1 MKQNCTP
8 ENGYNGQ
15 FYVCPCVPNHFSH
28 VQLFATHGPWP
39 SRFLCPWDFPGKNTG
54 VGWDALLQ
62 GVFLTQGLNPHLLC
76 LLHCGFFTNEPLGKS
91 NFMYTLAQFLK
102 TGKKKTSRRGAFS
115 AIFFRYCER
124 TGWLGQQYLLGDLGN
139 LEAVSRDLWGWVK
152 DMWGAGGAPGVRSAG
167 SAWPHL
173 PLLLQRYQK
182 VQLDFSSYPGS
193 PWQLP
198 GAFPP
203 SDHCRKTFLEG
214 LCFLP
219 QTNFLKF

>member
-152 DMWGAGGAPGVRSAG
+152 DMWGAGGAPESEALAQHGLICPYFSRGIRRFSWTSAPILVPHG
-167 SAWPHL
+167 S
-173 PLLLQRYQK
+173 
-182 VQLDFSSYPGS
+182 
-193 PWQLP
+193 
-198 GAFPP
+198 
-203 SDHCRKTFLEG
+203 FLEPSH
-214 LCFLP
+214 P
-219 QTNFLKF
+219 QTIVGRHS